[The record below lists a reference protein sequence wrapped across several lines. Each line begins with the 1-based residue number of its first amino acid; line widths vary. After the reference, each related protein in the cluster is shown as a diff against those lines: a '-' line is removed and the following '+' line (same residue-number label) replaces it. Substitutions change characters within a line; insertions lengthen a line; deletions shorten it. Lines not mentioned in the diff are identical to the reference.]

1 MTLSVLTICRESDDI
16 ESLVRALEAST
27 CLPHELVVVWY
38 GTPRRPLPA
47 TKFTIVDVDLEPSP
61 EDTDLA
67 RARNAAAEAAHGG
80 QLVFVGPGCIPSR
93 TMIEQ
98 FVRHLIPGRVIVGE
112 LRTLAPDIEDI
123 SDERM
128 LACSQSDVDQPPPP
142 SSGGM
147 RQPQHYFRPDV
158 FAISRPHFVRLGGFA
173 SAGRF
178 KRPDEDW
185 ALWSAAKARCFR
197 RSTSEALRPALRTAH
212 PAVSAESLSTDLA
225 S

>member
-1 MTLSVLTICRESDDI
+1 MTLSVLTICRERDDI
-16 ESLVRALEAST
+16 GSLVRALEAST

-47 TKFTIVDVDLEPSP
+47 TKFTIVDVDLVPSP
-61 EDTDLA
+61 EDADLS

-80 QLVFVGPGCIPSR
+80 LLVFVGPGCYPSR
-93 TMIEQ
+93 TMIEH

-112 LRTLAPDIEDI
+112 LRTLEPGIEDA
-123 SDERM
+123 SEEHM
-128 LACSQSDVDQPPPP
+128 LECSKREADQPAPP

-173 SAGRF
+173 TSGRF
-178 KRPDEDW
+178 RSADVDW
-185 ALWSAAKARCFR
+185 ALWSAAKASCFR
-197 RSTSEALRPALRTAH
+197 RSSPEALPALLAANH
-212 PAVSAESLSTDLA
+212 AAPNEVVPELA